1 MTTITKKINLNVS
14 QPNNYQLVHAM
25 QGDSNTVEILAT
37 IWDGNKIYSIDCD
50 QISLEWQSPSGSK
63 RDYPV
68 AEHTQHTATFFLKKE
83 MLVENGDYAFCIRFD
98 NSDNDVLR
106 TFPST
111 MRVIQ
116 APFGQLMDSEIVTL
130 TELVNKANNYKEQ
143 AASFAANAENSAK
156 QAQSYAIGTGGTRPN
171 ESTDSAKYYYEQ
183 SREISQGLSNAF
195 ISINTIANG
204 NFDNVLKTGYYAMH
218 NSSNGPTS
226 EHIHSLIVFD
236 STSGLD
242 TSIQQ
247 IAIPLKSNDIY
258 IRHEY
263 RMSLSSVSW
272 SAWVRLPNA
281 KDLNDLKKSV
291 SDGKSAVA
299 SAITEMGIST
309 ETDDTFETIAENI
322 GKITPTISS
331 IVSGSGN
338 GSWNGATFTYGT
350 INGYVDADINGNN
363 SLKKYFSNEN
373 TRTTTVGGNA
383 YASDVLS
390 GKTFSS
396 NHAGREIAGSMPNHT
411 NVRKELTGS
420 NNNAE
425 NGGYSI
431 SGSTMRV
438 CPATGYH
445 DYTNTA
451 WENCMQIEVGN
462 ASASDVLA
470 GKRFTSSAGR
480 NVQGTILSARATGA
494 KQFGASFPVA
504 SSGYPYFCLWYLDH
518 VSYSQFGLHYTINTN
533 NLGSVIG
540 GESDQAIIRVTGGG
554 GTINVLRSSWS
565 FNASNFNR
573 MVVSLYGKSS
583 YVGGGKEF
591 RGCVGVCAKGATS
604 STGAEGRDYALSYGA
619 YQFTSTSSAWHSNI
633 VVDLSHISQEVQ
645 FHMSTVHAGEV
656 YINSIGF
663 IPN

>member
-25 QGDSNTVEILAT
+25 QGDSNTAEILAT

-68 AEHTQHTATFFLKKE
+68 AEHTQHTATFLLKKE

-195 ISINTIANG
+195 ISINTVSNG

-218 NSSNGPTS
+218 NSSNGPTN
-226 EHIHSLIVFD
+226 EHIHSLIVFN

-247 IAIPLKSNDIY
+247 IAIPIKSDDIY
-258 IRHEY
+258 IRHES

-299 SAITEMGIST
+299 SAITEMGVST
-309 ETDDTFETIAENI
+309 ESDAAFETMAGNVE
-322 GKITPTISS
+322 KIKPS
-331 IVSGSGN
+331 ITVGGGVNGTWN
-338 GSWNGATFTYGT
+338 GSTFTYGGGCGGNAS
-350 INGYVDADINGNN
+350 INGKNTVSATA
-363 SLKKYFSNEN
+363 SLTSG
-373 TRTTTVGGNA
+373 TTTVGGNA
-383 YASDVLS
+383 SASDVLS

-411 NVRKELTGS
+411 NVRKALTGS
-420 NNNAE
+420 NNSAE

-480 NVQGTILSARATGA
+480 NVEGNIINARATGA

-583 YVGGGKEF
+583 YVGGSLEF

-656 YINSIGF
+656 YVNSIGF